1 MIVKMSQAA
10 EVIQLDGC
18 TVPCDGGFPAP
29 SAPDALASSRMANV
43 FQVLADPGRVRM
55 IVALL
60 ESEEL
65 CVCDL
70 AALTGLSQT
79 ACSHNL
85 RLLRGKQIVRSRRE
99 GRRIYYSLDDDH
111 VRTLLA
117 VARDHVAHVR

>member
-1 MIVKMSQAA
+1 MSHAA

-18 TVPCDGGFPAP
+18 TVPCDGGSPAP
-29 SAPDALASSRMANV
+29 PATPGPDALASSRMANV